1 MAENKKYPGQLVF
14 GLDIGTRSIVGTV
27 GYKTGETFHV
37 VAQQTK
43 EHETRA
49 MLDGQIHDIAKV
61 GKTIKAVKETLEKQL
76 NRKLTDVCIA
86 AAGRVL
92 KTVTTHVDYEFS
104 EETVVEPE
112 HIYALDMLGVEKA
125 YDEFQL
131 ENQTGIKF
139 YCVGYSVMKYYLNE
153 YQITS
158 LESHKARTISADLI
172 ATFLPDEVVDGLYRA
187 VEVAELQVVNLTLEP
202 IAAIQV
208 AIPQMYRMLNIALVD
223 VGAGTSDISITRDGS
238 IVAYGMIPRAGDKIT
253 EVIARHCLVDFNQ
266 ADKIKI
272 SANRKSVINY
282 KDIMGLTQKISPQEI
297 SDLTEEIIRDMTR
310 EVAEKIV
317 ELNGGKTVSAVFIVG
332 GGGKCSGYAK
342 ALAKELG
349 IQEERV
355 AVRGEEVL
363 KDIDFVISDA
373 KRDSM
378 YVTPIGICLN
388 FYDQKNN
395 FIFVSFNGERIK
407 LYDNNKLAIVDA
419 AMQAN
424 FPNEGLFPR
433 RGAELQFTV
442 NGKNRM
448 LRGELGEPAVVLLN
462 GEVAG
467 INAPIQAN
475 DKIIIQESSFG
486 APAKLEIRKLPE
498 YDSSIQVIVNEQ
510 RIILPKFAEVNGILQ
525 SGYYEIQDG
534 DEIKMLNYYTAKQIV
549 EFMDVILKEGTK
561 IYINN
566 KHATLEDKV
575 YENFSIIWTMEDLI
589 LSDLE
594 TDDEYSHEYL
604 DEDEEDENHAD
615 DDIHADEHRNT
626 DIHASQNMDVNA
638 DSDVETGQEAQEVPK
653 PNIEITVMVNDRPVL
668 LTGKPSYIYVDVFD
682 LIDFDLTKPQGRSVA
697 TLLNGQSAQYTEYLK
712 QGDILNIY
720 WVQ

>member
-61 GKTIKAVKETLEKQL
+61 GKTIKAVKETLERQID
-76 NRKLTDVCIA
+76 RKLKDVCIA

-104 EETVVEPE
+104 EETVVLPE
-112 HIYALDMLGVEKA
+112 HIYTLDMLGVEKA

-131 ENQTGIKF
+131 ENHTGIKF
-139 YCVGYSVMKYYLNE
+139 YCVGYSVMKYYLN
-153 YQITS
+153 QFQMTS

-187 VEVAELQVVNLTLEP
+187 VEVAQLQVVNLTLEP

-208 AIPQMYRMLNIALVD
+208 AIPTMYRMLNIALVD

-238 IVAYGMIPRAGDKIT
+238 IVAYGMIPSAGDKIT

-266 ADKIKI
+266 AEKIKI
-272 SANRKSVINY
+272 AANRKTVINY
-282 KDIMGLTQKISPQEI
+282 KDIMGLSQKISPQEVAELI
-297 SDLTEEIIRDMTR
+297 EDVIQDMAH
-310 EVAEKIV
+310 EVAEKII
-317 ELNGGKTVSAVFIVG
+317 ELNGGKPVSAVFIVG
-332 GGGKCSGYAK
+332 GGGKCNGYSN
-342 ALAKELG
+342 ALARELG

-363 KDIDFVISDA
+363 KDIDFMTTDV

-395 FIFVSFNGERIK
+395 FIFVNFNGERIK

-433 RGAELQFTV
+433 RGEELHFCV

-448 LRGELGEPAVVLLN
+448 VRGELGEPAVVTLN
-462 GEVAG
+462 GVPTG
-467 INAPIQAN
+467 INAPIVAN
-475 DKIIIQESSFG
+475 DKIVVKESSYG

-498 YDSSIQVIVNEQ
+498 YDSSIQVIVNDQ
-510 RIILPKFAEVNGILQ
+510 RIVLPKFAEVNGTLQ
-525 SGYYEIQDG
+525 SGYYEIQNG
-534 DEIKMLNYYTAKQIV
+534 DEIKMLNYYTAQQIV

-566 KHATLEDKV
+566 KLAGLEDKV
-575 YENFSIIWTMEDLI
+575 YENFSVIWTMEDLT
-589 LSDLE
+589 LSDIDAYEDSKMDEKIEEYFDE
-594 TDDEYSHEYL
+594 TYAASDENVN
-604 DEDEEDENHAD
+604 DEDAHKAEDAQK
-615 DDIHADEHRNT
+615 T
-626 DIHASQNMDVNA
+626 
-638 DSDVETGQEAQEVPK
+638 ETA
-653 PNIEITVMVNDRPVL
+653 
-668 LTGKPSYIYVDVFD
+668 
-682 LIDFDLTKPQGRSVA
+682 
-697 TLLNGQSAQYTEYLK
+697 
-712 QGDILNIY
+712 
-720 WVQ
+720 